1 LVQFTVKFRP
11 SEDSPWK
18 WAQDQLS
25 LSDGSLYYQPAQLE
39 KHELSYFLKGGSS
52 DIKVDELSPETPDT
66 QLWSLSAPVKAA
78 SGDDC
83 GISTFKLGTPTNYTR
98 WFAIVR
104 LWTPWIAPR
113 HGQDKFAPDKEAI
126 VAAFLRHDGLHVVVL
141 AISGV
146 DDVMSLLK
154 SDGEGNVIIE
164 AKNDAEAEGT
174 SRIIVAVA
182 TSFEIAN
189 AAAMY
194 QARRVVMA
202 FASVSGELQA
212 EIEAQ
217 EKGDVKPEW
226 LEGWSDGFA
235 YCTWN
240 GLGQNLTED
249 KIYEALDSL
258 EKNDIKITNLII
270 DDNWQSLDNE
280 GQNQIFRGMTE
291 FEANKKGFPQGMKH
305 TISEI
310 RSKHPS
316 IQHIAVWH
324 ALLGYWGAISPNGKL
339 AQEYKTVNVHGP
351 NWTCIDPDDIM
362 RF

>member
-1 LVQFTVKFRP
+1 LTYFIKNLS
-11 SEDSPWK
+11 SEF
-18 WAQDQLS
+18 AVEQ
-25 LSDGSLYYQPAQLE
+25 E
-39 KHELSYFLKGGSS
+39 T
-52 DIKVDELSPETPDT
+52 PETPDT
-66 QLWSLSAPVKAA
+66 QLWTLTAPVKAA
-78 SGDDC
+78 SGDDS
-83 GISTFKLGTPTNYTR
+83 GMSSFNLGAPKNYTR

-113 HGQDKFAPDKEAI
+113 HGRSKFSPDKEAI
-126 VAAFLRHDGLHVVVL
+126 LAAFLRHDGLHVVIL

-146 DDVMSLLK
+146 DDVMTVIK
-154 SDGEGNVIIE
+154 CDGDGNVLIE
-164 AKNDAEAEGT
+164 GKNDEEAEGT
-174 SRIIVAVA
+174 SRVIVSVA
-182 TSFEIAN
+182 TSFEVAN
-189 AAAMY
+189 AAVMY
-194 QARRVVMA
+194 QARRIVRD
-202 FASVSGELQA
+202 FAKESGELQA

-217 EKGDVKPEW
+217 EKADVKPEW

-305 TISEI
+305 TITKI
-310 RSKHPS
+310 RSEHPS
-316 IQHIAVWH
+316 IQHVAVWH
-324 ALLGYWGAISPNGKL
+324 ALMGYWGAISPNGKL
-339 AQEYKTVNVHGP
+339 AQEYKTVNVNGP
-351 NWTCIDPDDIM
+351 DWTCIDPDDIM

>member
-1 LVQFTVKFRP
+1 V
-11 SEDSPWK
+11 E
-18 WAQDQLS
+18 S
-25 LSDGSLYYQPAQLE
+25 LRA
-39 KHELSYFLKGGSS
+39 
-52 DIKVDELSPETPDT
+52 ETPDT
-66 QLWSLSAPVKAA
+66 QLWSLTAPVKAA
-78 SGDDC
+78 SGDDS
-83 GISTFKLGTPTNYTR
+83 GKTSLILGTPTNFTR
-98 WFAIVR
+98 WFALVR
-104 LWTPWIAPR
+104 LWTPWLAPR
-113 HGQDKFAPDKEAI
+113 HGQNKFNPDKEGI
-126 VAAFLRHDGLHVVVL
+126 LAAFLRHDGLHIVVL

-146 DDVMSLLK
+146 DDVMTMISY
-154 SDGEGNVIIE
+154 DAQGNVVIQ

-174 SRIIVAVA
+174 SRVLIAVA
-182 TSFEIAN
+182 TSFEVAN
-189 AAAMY
+189 AAVMY

-202 FASVSGELQA
+202 FSSASGELQA

-217 EKGDVKPEW
+217 EEADIKPEW

-280 GQNQIFRGMTE
+280 GQNQIFRGMTD

-305 TISEI
+305 TIGEI
-310 RSKHPS
+310 RSKHSS

-339 AQEYKTVNVHGP
+339 AQEYKTVNVNGP
-351 NWTCIDPDDIM
+351 KWTCIDPDDIM